1 MGRIFNKMY
10 IVSGGVKPTDTLDCY
25 RFQSMKMLNT
35 IPKWGYITPLFDYA
49 LEIDSTGKKVEYGKE
64 SYDDYWTT
72 SDSRQLKEFTC
83 HYVAKI
89 NDVWVPLDIDPFKED
104 AYKWLEK
111 HGYDEKIGEYGS
123 GWYDKDHKPEFK
135 KAIFNRIYRSLK
147 LEWDFKRNR
156 HAGIVPNAEK
166 DELTIY
172 TGKSSCNYDS
182 EIGHIKVDG
191 KKVIIE
197 LDDKIYQFENEKDQD
212 FIDFVKLCN
221 ESRDAVLY
229 GKNSDELT
237 DNDMNWLDR
246 KTVREVKAKLY
257 NKPIEQ
263 IIEDEIKHVQERF
276 GRLFDA
282 YKD

>member
-10 IVSGGVKPTDTLDCY
+10 IVSGAVKPTDILDYY
-25 RFQSMKMLNT
+25 RFQTKKMLDD
-35 IPKWGYITPLFDYA
+35 IPYGYTHQLFDEA
-49 LEIDSTGKKVEYGKE
+49 IEVDSTGKHIEYDKFHC
-64 SYDDYWTT
+64 DNYWTT
-72 SDSRQLKEFTC
+72 SDETQLKDLNC
-83 HYVAKI
+83 HRVAKI
-89 NDVWVPLDIDPFKED
+89 NGVWMILDIDPFED
-104 AYKWLEK
+104 DVTDYLKGN
-111 HGYDEKIGEYGS
+111 GYYQKLGEYGS
-123 GWYDKDHKPEFK
+123 GWFDKNHRPEFK
-135 KAIFNRIYRSLK
+135 QAIFTRIYQSLK

-156 HAGIVPNAEK
+156 FAGIIPDMKK

-172 TGKSSCNYDS
+172 AGDRPCNYKKQ
-182 EIGHIKVDG
+182 IGNIKVDG
-191 KKVIIE
+191 KKVIVKVN
-197 LDDKIYQFENEKDQD
+197 DDIYEFEKETDQG

-276 GRLFDA
+276 GRLFNA

>member
-10 IVSGGVKPTDTLDCY
+10 IVSGGVKPTDILDYY
-25 RFQSMKMLNT
+25 RFQTKKMLDD
-35 IPKWGYITPLFDYA
+35 IPYGYTHQLFDEA
-49 LEIDSTGKKVEYGKE
+49 IEVDSTGKHIEYDKFH
-64 SYDDYWTT
+64 YDNYWTT
-72 SDSRQLKEFTC
+72 SDETQLKDLNC
-83 HYVAKI
+83 HRIAKI
-89 NDVWVPLDIDPFKED
+89 NGVWMTLDIDPFED
-104 AYKWLEK
+104 DVTDYLEGN
-111 HGYDEKIGEYGS
+111 GYYQKLGEYGS
-123 GWYDKDHKPEFK
+123 GWFDKNHRPEFK
-135 KAIFNRIYRSLK
+135 QAIFTKIHQSLK

-156 HAGIVPNAEK
+156 FAGIIPDMKK

-221 ESRDAVLY
+221 ESQDAVLY

-276 GRLFDA
+276 GKLFNA